1 MSHLGRAVIARRP
14 IHAILCAAVP
24 LLALTACG
32 AQSSDSPAVVRPSIS
47 VLAQRY
53 AEIDD
58 TARLKALT
66 ILAELK
72 LKTTLQERRVTIA
85 GLATTFRTF
94 DGELTSLD
102 FPVAMSGDLRN
113 LNNADSQ
120 IAAIAD
126 NLSHAATVADF
137 GDLFGTLAPVMAQQT
152 AADNAVRLS
161 LGLPQA
167 SQTTAR

>member
-1 MSHLGRAVIARRP
+1 
-14 IHAILCAAVP
+14 
-24 LLALTACG
+24 
-32 AQSSDSPAVVRPSIS
+32 VVRPPIS

-58 TARLKALT
+58 TTRLKALT

-72 LKTTLQERRVTIA
+72 RDTTLQERRATMA
-85 GLATTFRTF
+85 DLATTVRTF
-94 DGELTSLD
+94 DGELLSLN
-102 FPVAMSGDLRN
+102 FPVAMSGDVRN

-120 IAAIAD
+120 IVGIAD

-137 GDLFGTLAPVMAQQT
+137 GDLFGTLAPVMTQQT
-152 AADNAVRLS
+152 AADNAIRLS

-167 SQTTAR
+167 SQTTVQ

>member
-1 MSHLGRAVIARRP
+1 M
-14 IHAILCAAVP
+14 
-24 LLALTACG
+24 TACG
-32 AQSSDSPAVVRPSIS
+32 AQSSGSPAPVRPSIS

-58 TARLKALT
+58 TARLKALA

-72 LKTTLQERRVTIA
+72 LKTTLQERRATMA
-85 GLATTFRTF
+85 ALATTFHAF
-94 DGELTSLD
+94 DGQLTSLN
-102 FPVAMSGDLRN
+102 FPVAMSGDVRN
-113 LNNADSQ
+113 LTNADSQ
-120 IAAIAD
+120 IEAIAE

-152 AADNAVRLS
+152 AADNAIRLR

-167 SQTTAR
+167 SQTTGQ